1 MYLLEMNWSPAF
13 GLPVFQ
19 FKMKEELI
27 VLLENLL
34 AFEVALKIG
43 GQGFSGLLQFPQAAG
58 FGPSW
63 PTGSGLLQGRN

>member
-1 MYLLEMNWSPAF
+1 MMYLLETDWSPLF

-43 GQGFSGLLQFPQAAG
+43 GQGFGGLLQFP
-58 FGPSW
+58 
-63 PTGSGLLQGRN
+63 